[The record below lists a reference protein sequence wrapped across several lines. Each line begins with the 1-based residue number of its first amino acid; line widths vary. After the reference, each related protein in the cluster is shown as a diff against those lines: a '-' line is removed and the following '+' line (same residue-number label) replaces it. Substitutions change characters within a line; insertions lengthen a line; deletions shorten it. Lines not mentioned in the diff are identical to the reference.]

1 MSVVTRVAIVG
12 ALLAG
17 ALLIALAVAGSLDS
31 DDEQPAAV
39 TRAPWRPPPDCPV
52 TIPNGRTPPGER
64 RSPDYHGNGRLW
76 TGLVRDG
83 KFTVAPR
90 SEYIGPNGK
99 VAVDGLLLPDGSV
112 AIKAPWWRGPGVRGR
127 IRLRARRL
135 DRPAPRV
142 DRTVSP
148 HGYGLTGFQ
157 AMTLNLPTTGCW
169 KVTGSARDASLT
181 FVTLVWRARRDST

>member
-1 MSVVTRVAIVG
+1 MTAVTRVAV
-12 ALLAG
+12 AG
-17 ALLIALAVAGSLDS
+17 ALFAGVALVVLAVARALDG
-31 DDEQPAAV
+31 DDERPAAT
-39 TRAPWRPPPDCPV
+39 TRATWSASTGCPV
-52 TIPNGRTPPGER
+52 TIPNGDTAPGER
-64 RSPDYHGNGRLW
+64 RSPDYHGNGKLW
-76 TGLVRDG
+76 TGLARNGRFAVL
-83 KFTVAPR
+83 PR
-90 SEYIGPNGK
+90 SEYIGPNGI
-99 VAVDGLLLPDGSV
+99 AADGLLLPDGWV

-169 KVTGSARDASLT
+169 EVTGSVGDASLT
-181 FVTLVWRARRDST
+181 FVTLVWRGRRDSG